1 MDPIDVARALVGLEQ
16 EETLVVIISKTFT
29 TAETMLNARTV
40 RKWLT
45 ASLGDDC
52 VPKHMVAVSTNKTE
66 VTRFGI
72 DSNNMFPFWDWVGG
86 RYSVC
91 SAVGVLPLALQYG
104 FDTMEDF
111 LKGAND
117 IDHHFREAPF
127 EKNIPVLMGLYGVWN
142 SSFLGHPA
150 RAILPYC

>member
-1 MDPIDVARALVGLEQ
+1 M
-16 EETLVVIISKTFT
+16 TLPQP
-29 TAETMLNARTV
+29 LQ
-40 RKWLT
+40 
-45 ASLGDDC
+45 
-52 VPKHMVAVSTNKTE
+52 E

-91 SAVGVLPLALQYG
+91 SAVVVLPLALQYG